1 VPDTRA
7 RDAFLADV
15 RTRLD
20 LPDEMAHDVLE
31 ELAGHIEDAV
41 AELRAAGLSS
51 EDAER
56 RAIGRLGEPGLLG
69 IDLARARRGRRR
81 LLAALG
87 GGVQAVIVEGIRTYL
102 FLAFVFFLAEMLAI
116 PAASTLLHLIGRSTS
131 SYFGGPIGSLVTVAA
146 VSGGFAYVGWVL
158 PARVAGPAMRSVRG
172 VRRPVAVLGLAVGTV
187 LVWCVVSVAMD
198 PVLAVGLPLGPVAF
212 ALAALRAPRN
222 TTFRVGVVPA
232 LVGAAVLFIP
242 MTLIALATTTDSSSG
257 GWTADTS
264 SIGVEP
270 AADSVESTLNVD
282 WGFQGVEP
290 GGVTVGSGAA
300 GAALAA
306 RLPTLQ
312 LEIWP
317 AQVLDGVV
325 HFGSR
330 PLITQVA
337 PTEPVT
343 TFQYS
348 LPRLRDPVTTAAFVI
363 GVAADGRRVVLGT
376 NLDLARTLPWTGTL
390 IGWWTGAP

>member
-1 VPDTRA
+1 MPDSRD
-7 RDAFLADV
+7 RDAFLADL

-20 LPDEMAHDVLE
+20 LPEEMALDILE

-41 AELRAAGLSS
+41 TELRAAGLSNA
-51 EDAER
+51 DAER
-56 RAIGRLGEPGLLG
+56 RAIARLGHPGPLAV
-69 IDLARARRGRRR
+69 DLARARRGRRR

-87 GGVQAVIVEGIRTYL
+87 GGVQALIVEGIRTWL
-102 FLAFVFFLAEMLAI
+102 FLALVFFLAAMLAM

-131 SYFGGPIGSLVTVAA
+131 SYFGGPLGSLVTVAA
-146 VSGGFAYVGWVL
+146 VASGFAYLGWIL
-158 PARVAGPAMRSVRG
+158 PARVAGPAVRSVRG
-172 VRRPVAVLGLAVGTV
+172 VRRPVAVLGLTVGSV
-187 LVWCVVSVAMD
+187 LVWSVVSVAMD

-212 ALAALRAPRN
+212 ALAALRAPRRP
-222 TTFRVGVVPA
+222 TSRVGIGPA

-242 MTLIALATTTDSSSG
+242 MTLIALATTTESPWG

-264 SIGVEP
+264 RIGVES
-270 AADSVESTLNVD
+270 AIDSVESTINVD

-290 GGVTVGSGAA
+290 GGVTVGIGAA

-325 HFGSR
+325 RFRSG
-330 PLITQVA
+330 PLVTQTA
-337 PTEPVT
+337 ATEPVT

-348 LPRLRDPVTTAAFVI
+348 LPRLRDPVTTATFVVGI
-363 GVAADGRRVVLGT
+363 APDGRRVVLGT
-376 NLDLARTLPWTGTL
+376 NLDLARTPPWTGTL
-390 IGWWTGAP
+390 LEWWTGS

>member
-1 VPDTRA
+1 MPDTLD

-20 LPDEMAHDVLE
+20 LPDEIAHDVLE
-31 ELAGHIEDAV
+31 ELAGHIEDAA

-56 RAIGRLGEPGLLG
+56 RAIGRLGEARALG
-69 IDLARARRGRRR
+69 SDLGRARRGRRR

-87 GGVQAVIVEGIRTYL
+87 GGVQALIVEGIRTWL
-102 FLAFVFFLAEMLAI
+102 FLGLTFFLAEMLAM

-131 SYFGGPIGSLVTVAA
+131 SYFGGPLGSLVTVAA

-172 VRRPVAVLGLAVGTV
+172 VRRPVAALGLAVGSV
-187 LVWCVVSVAMD
+187 IVWCVVSVAMD
-198 PVLAVGLPLGPVAF
+198 PVLAVGLPIGPAAF
-212 ALAALRAPRN
+212 AFAALRAPRHP
-222 TTFRVGVVPA
+222 TFRVGVVPA

-242 MTLIALATTTDSSSG
+242 MTLIALATTTDSSRG

-264 SIGVEP
+264 SIGAEP
-270 AADSVESTLNVD
+270 AVGSVESTLSVD
-282 WGFQGVEP
+282 WGFPGVEP
-290 GGVTVGSGAA
+290 GGVTVESGPA

-306 RLPTLQ
+306 RLGTLQ

-317 AQVLDGVV
+317 AQVVDGVV
-325 HFGSR
+325 HFGSG
-330 PLITQVA
+330 PLVTQSA
-337 PTEPVT
+337 STEPVT

-363 GVAADGRRVVLGT
+363 GIDADGRRVVLGT
-376 NLDLARTLPWTGTL
+376 NLDLARTPPWTGTL
-390 IGWWTGAP
+390 LGWWTGS

>member
-1 VPDTRA
+1 VPETRD
-7 RDAFLADV
+7 RDAFLAHV
-15 RTRLD
+15 RTSLD
-20 LPDEMAHDVLE
+20 LPDELAHDVLD

-41 AELRAAGLSS
+41 AELLAAGLSG

-56 RAIGRLGEPGLLG
+56 RAIGRLGEPGALG
-69 IDLARARRGRRR
+69 IDLARARRGRRQ

-87 GGVQAVIVEGIRTYL
+87 GGIQAFIVEGIRAYL

-116 PAASTLLHLIGRSTS
+116 PAASSLLHLFGRSTS
-131 SYFGGPIGSLVTVAA
+131 SYFGGPLGSLVTVTA
-146 VSGGFAYVGWVL
+146 VASGFAYIGWIL
-158 PARVAGPAMRSVRG
+158 PTRIAGPAVRSVRG
-172 VRRPVAVLGLAVGTV
+172 VRRPVAMLGLVIGSV
-187 LVWCVVSVAMD
+187 LVWSLVSVAMD

-212 ALAALRAPRN
+212 ALASLRAPRRP
-222 TTFRVGVVPA
+222 TFRVGVVPA
-232 LVGAAVLFIP
+232 LVGVAVLFLP
-242 MTLIALATTTDSSSG
+242 MTLVALATTTDSSSG

-264 SIGVEP
+264 PIGVEP
-270 AADSVESTLNVD
+270 AIDSVESTLNVD

-290 GGVTVGSGAA
+290 GGVTIDSGPA

-317 AQVLDGVV
+317 AQELDGVV

-330 PLITQVA
+330 PLVTQA
-337 PTEPVT
+337 EPTEPTT

-348 LPRLRDPVTTAAFVI
+348 LPRLRDPVTTATFVVGI
-363 GVAADGRRVVLGT
+363 AADGRRVVLGA
-376 NLDLARTLPWTGTL
+376 NLDLAQTPPWTGTL
-390 IGWWTGAP
+390 LQWWTGS

>member
-1 VPDTRA
+1 MPDTRG
-7 RDAFLADV
+7 RDAFLVDV
-15 RTRLD
+15 RARLD
-20 LPDEMAHDVLE
+20 LPDEIAHDVLE

-56 RAIGRLGEPGLLG
+56 RAIGRLGEPGPLG
-69 IDLARARRGRRR
+69 IDLARARRGRRQ

-87 GGVQAVIVEGIRTYL
+87 GGVQAVIVEGIRTSL
-102 FLAFVFFLAEMLAI
+102 FLALVFVLAAMLAL
-116 PAASTLLHLIGRSTS
+116 PMASTLLHLIGRSTS
-131 SYFGGPIGSLVTVAA
+131 SYFGGPLGSLVTVAA
-146 VSGGFAYVGWVL
+146 VAAGFAYLGWIL
-158 PARVAGPAMRSVRG
+158 PARVAGPAVRSVRG
-172 VRRPVAVLGLAVGTV
+172 VRRPVAVLGLAVGSI
-187 LVWCVVSVAMD
+187 LVWSLVSVAMD

-212 ALAALRAPRN
+212 ALTALRAPRRP
-222 TTFRVGVVPA
+222 TFRLGVVPA

-242 MTLIALATTTDSSSG
+242 MTLIALATTTDSSSS

-264 SIGVEP
+264 LIGAEP
-270 AADSVESTLNVD
+270 AIGSVEGTLNLD
-282 WGFQGVEP
+282 WGFPGVEP
-290 GGVTVGSGAA
+290 GGVTVDSGPA

-330 PLITQVA
+330 PLVTYA
-337 PTEPVT
+337 PQTEPGT

-348 LPRLRDPVTTAAFVI
+348 LPHLRDPVTTATFVI
-363 GVAADGRRVVLGT
+363 GIAADGRRVVLGS
-376 NLDLARTLPWTGTL
+376 NLDLSRTPPWTGTL
-390 IGWWTGAP
+390 LEWWTGS